1 MRKTII
7 ALLCLLNTINLFAQS
22 RSSSLEGTVSKS
34 VNASK
39 VYLMYQDE
47 GKRYVDSAMIDG
59 LKFRFRYKDLQPLLG
74 TLILDHDG
82 KGLKYLLKKPV
93 DEVDAL
99 KFYLHWGEIALT
111 ITDSAST
118 AVFTKSSTNQDYTQ
132 LKKLLNINAE
142 HKLYALSARM
152 QKTHSL
158 ESERAY
164 VAYYDSLKAARLPV
178 YKKYA
183 TDHPNS
189 LIAVVALQEYAGA
202 FPDTAEIKPIFN
214 AIAQGVKNN
223 RMGQEFKMLLDS
235 KITIGKPAP
244 DFTQN
249 DTKGQPVSLASFRGK
264 FVLIDF
270 WASWCEPCRN
280 VNPRLVKVYRGLKNE
295 NFTILGVSADGE
307 DTKHAW
313 LKAIKDDDLEWT
325 HVSDLK
331 HWSNAVL
338 KLYGINAIPQNVL
351 IDPTGV
357 VLAKN
362 VEPEELRGLIEQAK
376 VNK

>member
-22 RSSSLEGTVSKS
+22 LSSSLEGTVSKS

-47 GKRYVDSAMIDG
+47 GKRYIDSAMIDG

-152 QKTHSL
+152 QKTHAL

-249 DTKGQPVSLASFRGK
+249 DTKGQPVCLASFRGK

-351 IDPTGV
+351 IDPNGV